1 MLVTWMQQRVAGI
14 EKTAAAIREVGDHN
28 PGLKEGE
35 LGQLTKISCERIAF
49 LKTDGEVS
57 QSTRDFSVGS
67 IRVPREHIVGRIP
80 RQVHAKELVSL

>member
-1 MLVTWMQQRVAGI
+1 MQQRVAGI
-14 EKTAAAIREVGDHN
+14 EKTAAAIREVGDHD

-49 LKTDGEVS
+49 LKTDGKFS
-57 QSTRDFSVGS
+57 QSTRNFGFGS
-67 IRVPREHIVGRIP
+67 IRIPRVHIVDRIP